1 LEICDLPVHAESK
14 NRKILLV
21 TNDLGPH
28 TGGIE
33 SFILGLLSQ
42 LNGQEIVIYTSKE
55 DGDSE
60 FDAALGKKYGVE
72 IIRDRART
80 LVPTPRVN
88 RSVSRVMSEYGSQYI
103 WFGAAAPLGFMAG
116 HLRRKGATRIVA
128 LTHGHEV
135 WWSRIWPFTIF
146 MKAMALKIDAF
157 GYLGDFTKSAMKK
170 AVGDRTK
177 FVRIAPGIAI
187 DHFVPGDK
195 SPELISQYE
204 LEGKLVIVCVARLVH
219 RKGQDKLIEAMP
231 EIVKSLPSAVLLII
245 GQGPYRAHLEKL
257 VAKYHVQN
265 SVRFIGRL
273 PYEALPAH
281 IQLGD
286 IFAMPSRSRL
296 LGLEVE
302 GLGIS
307 YLEASACGIPV
318 VGGMSGGAP
327 DAVIENETG
336 TIVNGRDRQAIAL
349 SIITLLQDSE
359 RRAAMAHRGREW
371 AVSEWNW
378 SLWGERFRQLLLGQ
392 EI

>member
-1 LEICDLPVHAESK
+1 
-14 NRKILLV
+14 
-21 TNDLGPH
+21 
-28 TGGIE
+28 
-33 SFILGLLSQ
+33 
-42 LNGQEIVIYTSKE
+42 
-55 DGDSE
+55 
-60 FDAALGKKYGVE
+60 
-72 IIRDRART
+72 
-80 LVPTPRVN
+80 
-88 RSVSRVMSEYGSQYI
+88 
-103 WFGAAAPLGFMAG
+103 
-116 HLRRKGATRIVA
+116 
-128 LTHGHEV
+128 
-135 WWSRIWPFTIF
+135 
-146 MKAMALKIDAF
+146 
-157 GYLGDFTKSAMKK
+157 
-170 AVGDRTK
+170 
-177 FVRIAPGIAI
+177 
-187 DHFVPGDK
+187 
-195 SPELISQYE
+195 
-204 LEGKLVIVCVARLVH
+204 
-219 RKGQDKLIEAMP
+219 
-231 EIVKSLPSAVLLII
+231 VKSLPSAVLLII